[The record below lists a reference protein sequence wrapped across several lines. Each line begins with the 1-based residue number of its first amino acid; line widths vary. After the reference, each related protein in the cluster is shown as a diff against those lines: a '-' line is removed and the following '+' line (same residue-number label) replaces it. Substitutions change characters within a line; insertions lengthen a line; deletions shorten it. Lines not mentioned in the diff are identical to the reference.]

1 MLRMNSLS
9 KKQILFTISALVAV
23 LGVFAV
29 VTGYRPG
36 EEAEKL
42 VPAATTTTTA
52 LSGGGSVKV
61 GSTGAFTVSSVPEVS
76 TGGAALA
83 PDLRAPLVISQDMSP
98 EAQTILRGKFADA
111 QIAVAK
117 DPKNFQAL
125 ITLGTWR
132 KMAGDYAGA
141 AADWNYAA
149 ALYPKDASVYDNLG
163 SLYQDFLKDHAK
175 AEAAY
180 LTAIKNRPADL
191 NAYRSLYALYTDYG
205 YKADTNAGE
214 QILKQGIAANPKAA
228 DLQVLLAR
236 YYAAHKNPAAARTEY
251 DSAITAAKAAGQTDV
266 AAQLSAE
273 EGKL

>member
-9 KKQILFTISALVAV
+9 KKQILFTISGLVAV
-23 LGVFAV
+23 VGVFAV

-42 VPAATTTTTA
+42 APAATTTTTA

-61 GSTGAFTVSSVPEVS
+61 GSTGAFTVSSVSEHS
-76 TGGAALA
+76 QGTSAGA
-83 PDLRAPLVISQDMSP
+83 PDMRAPLVISQDMSSD
-98 EAQTILRGKFADA
+98 AQTLLRSKFADA
-111 QIAVAK
+111 QTALVKNPK
-117 DPKNFQAL
+117 DFQTL
-125 ITLGTWR
+125 MTLGQLR
-132 KMAGDYAGA
+132 KIAGDYTGA
-141 AADWNYAA
+141 AADWNYVAT
-149 ALYPKDASVYDNLG
+149 LYPQEASVYDNLG

-205 YKADTNAGE
+205 YKADTNAAE
-214 QILKQGIAANPKAA
+214 QILKRGITANPQAT

-236 YYAAHKNPAAARTEY
+236 YYVAHKNSAAARTAY